1 MSDDSN
7 YEQTLCDMFENS
19 SEAEKLLRRAEYLG
33 KGHGRLSAGQRKMI
47 TQLRKAASATR
58 GFNLKRSFHTNVSK

>member
-1 MSDDSN
+1 MKRKLDVSDGSN
-7 YEQTLCDMFENS
+7 YEQTLCDMFESS
-19 SEAEKLLRRAEYLG
+19 SEAKKLLRRAGYLG

-58 GFNLKRSFHTNVSK
+58 GF